1 MVLASSKIE
10 HNTTLS
16 KNLDE
21 LHVYVFMCLVTQLC
35 LSLCDPM
42 DYNPPG
48 SSCSWD
54 SSGKNTGVACHFLL
68 QGIYQTQGSNPH
80 LLRLLHW
87 QAASKLM
94 LYVVGG
100 IINLQRLPHFN
111 SQTM

>member
-68 QGIYQTQGSNPH
+68 QGMDLPNPGIKPRFPTLKADS
-80 LLRLLHW
+80 LLTEPPGKPEFH
-87 QAASKLM
+87 
-94 LYVVGG
+94 V
-100 IINLQRLPHFN
+100 
-111 SQTM
+111 